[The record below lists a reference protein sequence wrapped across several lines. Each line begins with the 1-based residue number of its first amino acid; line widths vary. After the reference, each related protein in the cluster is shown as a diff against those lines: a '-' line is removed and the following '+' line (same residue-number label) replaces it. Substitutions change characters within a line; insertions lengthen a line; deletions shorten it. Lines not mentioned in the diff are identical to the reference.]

1 MDGTLRDLAER
12 WRCGRRAALRAVV
25 AGASADASEDD
36 LLKGALAENAE
47 AANRGVFE
55 NSLRLGVGFARYH
68 GTELSL
74 EEVPSALC
82 AQSSPCCAGTWERV
96 EGEPAMRLERSGCAA
111 SQLGPAACDY
121 WREAIDGLV
130 LGVTGGIRH
139 ARYQSL
145 GHGDSVCV
153 DVLYVN
159 PESVLRYG
167 PIPSD
172 VRDALAA
179 VSRQARMFDSRLNV
193 EFVGLSEGVLFY
205 RETSPGGPS
214 EVSVTSFVERAVR
227 RRFPHLRLQEV
238 SPRPVLT
245 GDGAAA
251 SDAGHQTESCP

>member
-1 MDGTLRDLAER
+1 
-12 WRCGRRAALRAVV
+12 V
-25 AGASADASEDD
+25 GAHADDAEDD
-36 LLKGALAENAE
+36 LLRGALAENAE
-47 AANRGVFE
+47 AANRGAFE

-68 GTELSL
+68 GTELAL

-82 AQSSPCCAGTWERV
+82 EQASPCAAGTWVRV

-111 SQLGPAACDY
+111 AQLGPGACDY

-139 ARYQSL
+139 ARYQSV
-145 GHGDSVCV
+145 GHGDATCV

-159 PESVLRYG
+159 PESALRYG

-172 VRDALAA
+172 VAAALEAI
-179 VSRQARMFDSRLNV
+179 SRQARMFDSRLKV

-205 RETSPGGPS
+205 REASTGGPS
-214 EVSVTSFVERAVR
+214 EVSVTSFVARAVR

-238 SPRPVLT
+238 SPRPVLA

-251 SDAGHQTESCP
+251 SES